1 MANATDQQM
10 QRYADERIRPR
21 AEQFR
26 NLRAACLDDQA
37 AIDDVYARATSN
49 SRWNDNRPD
58 GPPHLLQSGNSAN
71 PDDALNYNAFLALFE
86 KFMAGTFAN
95 LSEANSAAA
104 NWAVLQDACVRNIGA

>member
-26 NLRAACLDDQA
+26 NLRAACNDDRG
-37 AIDDVYARATSN
+37 AIDDIYARAVSA
-49 SRWNDNRPD
+49 SRWTDARTD

-71 PDDALNYNAFLALFE
+71 PDDALNYNTFVALFE
-86 KFMAGTFAN
+86 KFMAGTFASLN
-95 LSEANSAAA
+95 EANSAAA
-104 NWAVLQDACVRNIGA
+104 NWAVLQDACVRPQG